1 LAETEIEEMPMNLTP
16 EQLRAV
22 QQMMQ
27 GGAAG
32 VAPRPP
38 APPMAPQ
45 PGQPGIND
53 MGQGQGYGGAG
64 GNQGVVTDGDRA
76 RMGGDGPML
85 PIDPYALG
93 DGGGGMAQREPPNS
107 PVMSGLQDAAGM
119 MGGMSSPRDALIQ
132 AILKRQQQGLPQ
144 AGPY

>member
-1 LAETEIEEMPMNLTP
+1 MPMQLTP

-27 GGAAG
+27 KGAGGAA
-32 VAPRPP
+32 PQPP

-53 MGQGQGYGGAG
+53 MGQAPGFGGGAP
-64 GNQGVVTDGDRA
+64 QG
-76 RMGGDGPML
+76 MPQL

-93 DGGGGMAQREPPNS
+93 NGGGGAQGGAGGS
-107 PVMSGLQDAAGM
+107 PLMEGM
-119 MGGMSSPRDALIQ
+119 ETAVGAMGGMSSPRAALIQ